1 MLFLAYLAT
10 DFRFTLQS
18 ITDDRYIGIILVLFS
33 VSAVVCND
41 SGIFNSVYV
50 FRCGFFFGGVITLQ
64 FLLTVS
70 VVEGQLNTSVG
81 KMSRSHL
88 R

>member
-1 MLFLAYLAT
+1 MLFLAYLAA

-18 ITDDRYIGIILVLFS
+18 ITDDRYIGIILMLFS
-33 VSAVVCND
+33 VSAVVYND
-41 SGIFNSVYV
+41 SGIFLCMFSVV
-50 FRCGFFFGGVITLQ
+50 DFFFGGVITLQ

-70 VVEGQLNTSVG
+70 IVEGQLNTSVA